1 MLLVYYEICLVLSMY
16 QYEFKTIYHKFFLP
30 LIRWIS
36 DLTGSS
42 ALLKGHENKVMGFCL
57 NY

>member
-42 ALLKGHENKVMGFCL
+42 ALLKGHENKVMGFF
-57 NY
+57 